1 MPNRIIRESILT
13 SERVDELDPAAEV
26 FYRRLLS
33 KVDDYGRYDARPS
46 ILRASL
52 YPLRVDR
59 VREAD
64 CTRWIAICEKAGLI
78 ALYQHDGK
86 PFLAVANTGWQVRSP
101 SKYPEHP
108 QTFANIC
115 KHVQTNA
122 RLDVD
127 VVVDVVVENQ
137 KRAGRA
143 SPPELPEWLTPEAWA
158 DWHGFRNAR
167 KGWTAKA
174 KQLSLRTL
182 ADLKTQGHD
191 PVKVIEQ
198 SIERGWTGLFPIK
211 SGAVGFAP
219 SVPMHRPGGVSP
231 VITDPVIAKARE
243 RDALAAMQAQLKE
256 YAK

>member
-13 SERVDELDPAAEV
+13 SERVEELDPASEV

-64 CTRWIAICEKAGLI
+64 CTRWIAICEMAGLI

-101 SKYPEHP
+101 SKYPEP
-108 QTFANIC
+108 LQTPANIC
-115 KHVQTNA
+115 AQVQTNA

-127 VVVDVVVENQ
+127 VDVGVVVENQ

-143 SPPELPEWLTPEAWA
+143 SPPVLPDWLPPEAWA

-174 KQLSLRTL
+174 RELSLRTL
-182 ADLKTQGHD
+182 ADLKAQGHD
-191 PVKVIEQ
+191 PRKVIEQ

-211 SGAVGFAP
+211 SGPVGF
-219 SVPMHRPGGVSP
+219 VPATPPHRPGGTSP
-231 VITDPVIAKARE
+231 TVTETAESKRAAQEAFDRSLRE
-243 RDALAAMQAQLKE
+243 FG